1 MDPHKR
7 ILSAAKWVIHKM
19 NQSTKTIKNL
29 RNLIVDFRVEILVFF
44 SFFEFFF
51 TFRRFQFF
59 SILKSKNF
67 GFKIWALG
75 CSTAA
80 TIRLGRL
87 VIISHD
93 LVGGQSSL
101 SGFTVKPKSGQHF
114 RIDCFRI
121 ADQKKLWY
129 RKLKWRN
136 QSSLRVSISSN
147 GLVQTSLTRGKT
159 N

>member
-1 MDPHKR
+1 MSHSQNESIYKNHKKPSKFNR
-7 ILSAAKWVIHKM
+7 RFPSW
-19 NQSTKTIKNL
+19 NF
-29 RNLIVDFRVEILVFF
+29 DFFCLQNFC
-44 SFFEFFF
+44 SL
-51 TFRRFQFF
+51 FRRFQFF
-59 SILKSKNF
+59 SILKSKNY

-80 TIRLGRL
+80 TNRLGRL

-93 LVGGQSSL
+93 LFGGQSSL
-101 SGFTVKPKSGQHF
+101 SDFMVKPKSGQHF
-114 RIDCFRI
+114 RIDFFRI

-159 N
+159 NQARLDI